1 MRDSIEGR
9 RIIVTGAA
17 GGIGTGVLKG
27 LIARGAKLGAIY
39 HHTEPATDMWPMAT
53 WKQCDLRDK
62 AQVVECFTSLADAL
76 GGLDA
81 LVNIAGQ
88 WRPGPAEAADEAQID
103 YLLGMNLKTAIFTN
117 QAAFELMKGK
127 GGRIVNTGSVEGVE
141 GNTVSPIYATAKA
154 ALHGWT
160 RSAAL
165 SWGKHK
171 VTVNCIAPA
180 MWTSVYQGIRDRM
193 TAEELERFDAG
204 LAERIPIGGQLGDSE
219 RDCTPLIAFLASEG
233 SGFITGQLMA
243 VDGGLRM
250 IGA

>member
-1 MRDSIEGR
+1 MNESVEGR
-9 RIIVTGAA
+9 RIIITGAA
-17 GGIGTGVLKG
+17 GGIGAAALKG
-27 LIARGAKLGAIY
+27 LASRGAKLGAVY
-39 HHTEPATDMWPMAT
+39 HSTEPRAELRPLAT

-62 AQVVECFTSLADAL
+62 TQVVECFNALAGSL

-81 LVNIAGQ
+81 LVNIAGK
-88 WRPGPAEAADEAQID
+88 WRPGSAADADEAQID
-103 YLLGMNLKTAIFTN
+103 DLLGANLKTAIFTN
-117 QAAFELMKGK
+117 QAAFELMKDN
-127 GGRIVNTGSVEGVE
+127 GGRIVNTGSVEGVA
-141 GNTVSPIYATAKA
+141 GNSVSPIYATAKA

-165 SWGKHK
+165 SWAKHK

-180 MWTSVYQGIRDRM
+180 MWTSVYQGIRERM
-193 TAEELERFDAG
+193 TLEELERLDAG
-204 LAERIPIGGQLGDSE
+204 LAERIPLGGKLGDPE

-250 IGA
+250 MGA